1 MYVNVAF
8 PLKIPPLTYK
18 APYGAPA
25 DLRGRIVRAPLMGRS
40 IRGLVMS
47 TSEKPE
53 MLIKKDIRDI
63 QEIYQNVM
71 STSAIAFLQWLADYY
86 LTPVG
91 TALRS
96 SFFEE
101 IASIVTKRTEELLAA
116 GRQGNPAIIQCGAS
130 NNTAVSAI
138 CTNISLQEY
147 RSFLYHAES
156 SGEERSLLIA

>member
-71 STSAIAFLQWLADYY
+71 STRAIAFLQWLADYY
-86 LTPVG
+86 LTPAG

-101 IASIVTKRTEELLAA
+101 IASIVTQGTAEQAAA
-116 GRQGNPAIIQCGAS
+116 GGPEKPAIIPCEAAD
-130 NNTAVSAI
+130 NAAVSAI
-138 CTNISLQEY
+138 CRGISLQEY
-147 RSFLYHAES
+147 RSFLYRAES
-156 SGEERSLLIA
+156 S